1 MEFVQLCDRVEIDG
15 ASEPLDVS
23 ALSGVWINSNPDT
36 NGIARME
43 FSGGEE
49 MKAGQLSVRVH
60 AIGPDG
66 LIDWGLAPI
75 RLFASSP
82 KSRATAGFTCTYDFG
97 FAETRL
103 QAMIMKGLIVLAQF
117 HKFKD
122 NSNRMEFFVR
132 EYYAVV
138 HDRY

>member
-1 MEFVQLCDRVEIDG
+1 MEFAQVYDRVEIDSV
-15 ASEPLDVS
+15 AEPLS
-23 ALSGVWINSNPDT
+23 TAGLAGVWINSNPDT

-43 FSGGEE
+43 FSEVEGE
-49 MKAGQLSVRVH
+49 ASVRVD

-66 LIDWGLAPI
+66 LIDWGSAPL
-75 RLFASSP
+75 RLFAASPSS
-82 KSRATAGFTCTYDFG
+82 RTTAGFTCTYDFG

-122 NSNRMEFFVR
+122 DSGRMDYFVR
-132 EYYAVV
+132 EYFAVV

>member
-1 MEFVQLCDRVEIDG
+1 MEFAQVYDRVEIDG
-15 ASEPLDVS
+15 LAEPLGTKGL
-23 ALSGVWINSNPDT
+23 AGVWINSNPDT

-43 FSGGEE
+43 FSE
-49 MKAGQLSVRVH
+49 MEGKPSMRVD

-66 LIDWGLAPI
+66 LIDWGWAPLK
-75 RLFASSP
+75 LFAASPSS
-82 KSRATAGFTCTYDFG
+82 RTTAGFTCTYDFG

-122 NSNRMEFFVR
+122 DSGRMNYFVR

>member
-1 MEFVQLCDRVEIDG
+1 MEFAQLYDRVEIDSV
-15 ASEPLDVS
+15 AEPLDVS
-23 ALSGVWINSNPDT
+23 GLAGVWINSNPDT
-36 NGIARME
+36 NGIARLE
-43 FSGGEE
+43 FFQIED
-49 MKAGQLSVRVH
+49 KLSVRVD

-66 LIDWGLAPI
+66 LIDWGPAPVK
-75 RLFASSP
+75 LFAASP

-117 HKFKD
+117 HEFKD
-122 NSNRMEFFVR
+122 DSGRMAFFVR
-132 EYYAVV
+132 EYFAVV

>member
-1 MEFVQLCDRVEIDG
+1 MEFAQVYDRVEIDG
-15 ASEPLDVS
+15 QSEPLDVS
-23 ALSGVWINSNPDT
+23 GLRGVWINSNPDT

-43 FSGGEE
+43 FSESNG
-49 MKAGQLSVRVH
+49 KLSVRVD

-66 LIDWGLAPI
+66 LIDWGLAPVK
-75 RLFASSP
+75 LFAASP
-82 KSRATAGFTCTYDFG
+82 KSRATAGFTCNYDFG

-117 HKFKD
+117 HEFKD
-122 NSNRMEFFVR
+122 DSGRMDFFVR
-132 EYYAVV
+132 EYFAVV

>member
-1 MEFVQLCDRVEIDG
+1 MEFAQVYDRVE
-15 ASEPLDVS
+15 SESVAQPLD
-23 ALSGVWINSNPDT
+23 LSGLAGVWINSNPDT

-43 FSGGEE
+43 FSEADG
-49 MKAGQLSVRVH
+49 KPFVRVD
-60 AIGPDG
+60 AIGPNG
-66 LIDWGLAPI
+66 LIDWGSAPVK
-75 RLFASSP
+75 LVAASPS
-82 KSRATAGFTCTYDFG
+82 SRTTAGFTCTYDFG

-122 NSNRMEFFVR
+122 DSGRMDYFVR
-132 EYYAVV
+132 EYFAVV

>member
-1 MEFVQLCDRVEIDG
+1 MEFAQVYDRVEIDG
-15 ASEPLDVS
+15 TASPLDIS
-23 ALSGVWINSNPDT
+23 GLQGVWINSNADT

-43 FSGGEE
+43 FSEVEGKPS
-49 MKAGQLSVRVH
+49 MRVD

-66 LIDWGLAPI
+66 LIDWGPATVKLCA
-75 RLFASSP
+75 ASP
-82 KSRATAGFTCTYDFG
+82 ASRSTAGFTCTYDFG
-97 FAETRL
+97 FAETQL
-103 QAMIMKGLIVLAQF
+103 QAMIMKGLIVLAQV

-122 NSNRMEFFVR
+122 DSGRMDYFVR

>member
-15 ASEPLDVS
+15 VEEPLDVS

-43 FSGGEE
+43 FSGVGR
-49 MKAGQLSVRVH
+49 QLSVRVH
-60 AIGPDG
+60 AVGPDG
-66 LIDWGLAPI
+66 LIDWGLSPV

-122 NSNRMEFFVR
+122 KSNRMEFFVR
-132 EYYAVV
+132 EYFAVV

>member
-1 MEFVQLCDRVEIDG
+1 MEIAQLYDRVQIDG
-15 ASEPLDVS
+15 VEEPLGITGL
-23 ALSGVWINSNPDT
+23 AGVWINSNPDT

-43 FSGGEE
+43 FSVIDG
-49 MKAGQLSVRVH
+49 KPSVRVD
-60 AIGPDG
+60 AIGPNG
-66 LIDWGLAPI
+66 LIDWGYAPVKLLA
-75 RLFASSP
+75 ASP
-82 KSRATAGFTCTYDFG
+82 ASRTTAGFTCTYDFG

-117 HKFKD
+117 HNFKD
-122 NSNRMEFFVR
+122 DSGRMNFFVR

>member
-1 MEFVQLCDRVEIDG
+1 MKFAQLYDRVEIDG
-15 ASEPLDVS
+15 VSEPLDDS
-23 ALSGVWINSNPDT
+23 ALAGVWINSNPDT

-43 FSGGEE
+43 FSRSNG
-49 MKAGQLSVRVH
+49 KLSVRVD

-66 LIDWGLAPI
+66 LIDWGLAPVK
-75 RLFASSP
+75 LFAASP

-97 FAETRL
+97 FAETKL

-117 HKFKD
+117 HEFKD
-122 NSNRMEFFVR
+122 DSGRMDFFVR
-132 EYYAVV
+132 EYFAVV

>member
-1 MEFVQLCDRVEIDG
+1 
-15 ASEPLDVS
+15 A
-23 ALSGVWINSNPDT
+23 GVWINSNPDT

-43 FSGGEE
+43 FSVAAGE
-49 MKAGQLSVRVH
+49 LSVRVF

-66 LIDWGLAPI
+66 LIDWGTAPAKM
-75 RLFASSP
+75 FASSP
-82 KSRATAGFTCTYDFG
+82 KSRTAAGFTCTYDFG
-97 FAETRL
+97 FVKTRL

-117 HKFKD
+117 HEFKD
-122 NSNRMEFFVR
+122 DSGRMDFFVR

>member
-1 MEFVQLCDRVEIDG
+1 MEFAQVYDRVEIDG
-15 ASEPLDVS
+15 TASPLDIS
-23 ALSGVWINSNPDT
+23 GLAGVWINSNADT

-43 FSGGEE
+43 FSVIEG
-49 MKAGQLSVRVH
+49 KPSVRVD

-66 LIDWGLAPI
+66 LIDWGHVPLK
-75 RLFASSP
+75 LFASSP
-82 KSRATAGFTCTYDFG
+82 GSRKTAGFTCTYDFG
-97 FAETRL
+97 FAETQL
-103 QAMIMKGLIVLAQF
+103 QAMIMKGLIVLAQV

-122 NSNRMEFFVR
+122 DSGRMDYFVR

>member
-1 MEFVQLCDRVEIDG
+1 MEFAQVYDRVEVDG
-15 ASEPLDVS
+15 AAEPLGAS
-23 ALSGVWINSNPDT
+23 GLAGVWINSNPET

-43 FSGGEE
+43 FSEVEG
-49 MKAGQLSVRVH
+49 KLSVRVD

-66 LIDWGLAPI
+66 LIDWGWVPVK
-75 RLFASSP
+75 LFAASP
-82 KSRATAGFTCTYDFG
+82 KSRATTGFTCTYDFG

-117 HKFKD
+117 HEFKD
-122 NSNRMEFFVR
+122 DSGRMGYFVR
-132 EYYAVV
+132 EYFAVV

>member
-1 MEFVQLCDRVEIDG
+1 MEFAQLNDRVEFEG
-15 ASEPLDVS
+15 AAAAPDVS
-23 ALSGVWINSNPDT
+23 GLAGVWINSNPDT

-43 FSGGEE
+43 FSDVED
-49 MKAGQLSVRVH
+49 QLSVRVH
-60 AIGPDG
+60 AVGPDG
-66 LIDWGLAPI
+66 LIDWGTAPVK
-75 RLFASSP
+75 LFAASP
-82 KSRATAGFTCTYDFG
+82 NSRATAGFTCTYDFG

-122 NSNRMEFFVR
+122 DSNRMNFFVR
-132 EYYAVV
+132 EYFAVV

>member
-15 ASEPLDVS
+15 VAEPLDVS
-23 ALSGVWINSNPDT
+23 ALAGVWINSNPDT
-36 NGIARME
+36 DGIARME
-43 FSGGEE
+43 FSDTGW
-49 MKAGQLSVRVH
+49 QLSVRVH

-66 LIDWGLAPI
+66 LVDWGLAPI
-75 RLFASSP
+75 KLFASSP
-82 KSRATAGFTCTYDFG
+82 KSRASAGFTCTYDFG

-122 NSNRMEFFVR
+122 NSGRMEFFVR
-132 EYYAVV
+132 EYFAVV